1 MLTSILFLFREE
13 FIDAF
18 LSQRNIT
25 LDLVEELMRDIIDNY
40 RQYLDVMDKLR
51 EAMEDEPRNFNNE
64 MGIRYDAKLKVHI
77 VDAQNLVS
85 GTSYYIRVE

>member
-1 MLTSILFLFREE
+1 
-13 FIDAF
+13 
-18 LSQRNIT
+18 
-25 LDLVEELMRDIIDNY
+25 MRDIIDNY

-51 EAMEDEPRNFNNE
+51 EAMEDEPRNFNKE

>member
-1 MLTSILFLFREE
+1 
-13 FIDAF
+13 
-18 LSQRNIT
+18 
-25 LDLVEELMRDIIDNY
+25 
-40 RQYLDVMDKLR
+40 LDVMDKLR